1 MKGRKPN
8 GIVAGSHPVNK
19 LPAPP
24 KWLLSKDAKAEWKR
38 VGPILIEERKT
49 LTVAD
54 LAGFANYCCAV
65 GEVAEASRIIAA
77 EGMTYDG
84 HSGPKK
90 HPAVSIRTNAMTQA
104 RLLAAELGLSP
115 VSRSRPSIRE
125 DNEDKDDAAALGV

>member
-1 MKGRKPN
+1 MRGRKPN

-24 KWLLSKDAKAEWKR
+24 KWLSKDAKAEWKR
-38 VGPILIEERKT
+38 IAPIIIDERKT
-49 LTVAD
+49 LTLAD

-65 GEVAEASRIIAA
+65 GEVSEASRIIAA
-77 EGMTYDG
+77 EGMTYTG
-84 HSGPKK
+84 QSGPKK

-125 DNEDKDDAAALGV
+125 DNENKDDAAALGV